1 VDVTR
6 RVATALACAALDP
19 SLAGVLLLDLD
30 PALIYPLARWLK
42 ALLADA
48 PPEEVE
54 SDDAHPEAVPS
65 GGGPPLIQLG
75 PKMAE
80 DTLWV
85 RFTLTEPAP
94 PENLGFEWNP
104 GRLSGYSRVPGIVV
118 VPDLAWL
125 GMPASRAAVTLVGAD
140 VVHLERSGVS
150 QPWRPRDRWL
160 AALRSDEVDKVSA
173 HLLDRFT
180 LRVDAEGLELPWKPD
195 PDLELP
201 WDPDPVLTQVVR
213 GRLGAALPGVSDAAV
228 DRVMRVIDPGVPGAR
243 RYLALG
249 RLARALAAL
258 EGDLEVR
265 PGHVDGA
272 AELTGLLRRRG
283 MTRAWGGGSQN
294 EPEDD
299 RAAPGPLRQDGGT
312 KGHLPVKLGEPA
324 ERQLPDPRL
333 GLDRAAGGVSGLGLR
348 QPRPSRGGGGGRGS
362 GRLRL

>member
-1 VDVTR
+1 
-6 RVATALACAALDP
+6 
-19 SLAGVLLLDLD
+19 
-30 PALIYPLARWLK
+30 
-42 ALLADA
+42 
-48 PPEEVE
+48 
-54 SDDAHPEAVPS
+54 
-65 GGGPPLIQLG
+65 
-75 PKMAE
+75 
-80 DTLWV
+80 
-85 RFTLTEPAP
+85 
-94 PENLGFEWNP
+94 
-104 GRLSGYSRVPGIVV
+104 
-118 VPDLAWL
+118 
-125 GMPASRAAVTLVGAD
+125 
-140 VVHLERSGVS
+140 VHLERSGVS

-348 QPRPSRGGGGGRGS
+348 QPRPPPPPRLGRGS